1 MTRDLNFQRVFVCPR
16 ANNNKLMIA
25 WTAIYAGMLDI
36 INTVKLRAC
45 QYLRACILRVYDDN
59 QRMRLPEEKSSA
71 KSTASVSGPHT
82 KTAERISKNSVLRQ
96 FLVTPQ

>member
-1 MTRDLNFQRVFVCPR
+1 
-16 ANNNKLMIA
+16 MIA
-25 WTAIYAGMLDI
+25 WTAIYAGMS
-36 INTVKLRAC
+36 TQWSYARASI
-45 QYLRACILRVYDDN
+45 YVHVLRVHDDN

>member
-1 MTRDLNFQRVFVCPR
+1 MDGDLCWHV
-16 ANNNKLMIA
+16 
-25 WTAIYAGMLDI
+25 
-36 INTVKLRAC
+36 NTVKLPRASI
-45 QYLRACILRVYDDN
+45 YVHVLRVHDDN